1 MNNLLTGE
9 EVRHFLEIGEPE
21 LEDFLR
27 RKKLNAYKIG
37 GAYVR
42 FRKEDV
48 LNLRSELA
56 LKKPKTPPRRFS
68 LLARLGDFWRFNNF
82 YILSTLVILGLIWV
96 ALKT

>member
-9 EVRHFLEIGEPE
+9 EVRHFLEIGETD

-48 LNLRSELA
+48 LNLRNELL
-56 LKKPKTPPRRFS
+56 LKKGKPQAGRFS
-68 LLARLGDFWRFNNF
+68 LLAWLGDFWRFNNF
-82 YILSTLVILGLIWV
+82 YILSTLVILGLIWIAV
-96 ALKT
+96 KT